1 MIIIGLISGLLS
13 TMNIWAVKIDDVR
26 LHLNDIYMAMLMT
39 AWMILFESI
48 LHYNQTYIVGSIIAI
63 IIIIYMI
70 RNQVFISDEQYLS
83 GMIPHHSMAILMS
96 EKIKNKSSN
105 PKLIKLANNIITS
118 QNKEINIMNKL
129 L

>member
-1 MIIIGLISGLLS
+1 MIIIGLISGILS
-13 TMNIWAVKIDDVR
+13 SMNIWAAKIDDAR
-26 LHLNDIYMAMLMT
+26 LHLNDIYMALLMT

-48 LHYNQTYIVGSIIAI
+48 LHYNQTYIVCSIIAI

-96 EKIKNKSSN
+96 EKIKNKSNN
-105 PKLIKLANNIITS
+105 PILIKLANNIITS
-118 QNKEINIMNKL
+118 QNREIDIMNKL